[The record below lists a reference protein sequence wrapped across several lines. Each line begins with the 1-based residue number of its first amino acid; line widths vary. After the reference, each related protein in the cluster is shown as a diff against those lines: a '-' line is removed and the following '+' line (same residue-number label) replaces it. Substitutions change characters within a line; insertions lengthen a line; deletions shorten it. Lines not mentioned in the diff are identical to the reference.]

1 METTL
6 IYSVPFGCSFAA
18 IAALEWSGL
27 PYRLARVE
35 ARDPASKQHPAF
47 LAINPLSQTPA
58 LLTHAGA
65 PLLES
70 MAILLHLA
78 ARAPHKGLG
87 FAQGTPAYDRLNSVL
102 SFLHTT
108 FHAAFM
114 PAFQASRAAPDDARA
129 AIWREMA
136 TEKVNKSLAHLE
148 RLLAGRAWLASE
160 TAPSIADAYLAAT
173 ARWAEPLIIRTWH
186 ACWPR
191 WNKTPASA
199 LPTPSK
205 TACRP
210 PARAASWATWHST
223 NWHCQPANRR
233 STTAAGAPL
242 LL

>member
-27 PYRLARVE
+27 PFQLARVE

-47 LAINPLSQTPA
+47 LAINPLGQTPA
-58 LLTHAGA
+58 LLTHAGT

-78 ARAPHKGLG
+78 ARAPDSRLG

-114 PAFQASRAAPDDARA
+114 PAFQAARAPGDDARA
-129 AIWREMA
+129 AVWRDMA
-136 TEKVNKSLAHLE
+136 VEKVNKSLAHLE
-148 RLLAGRAWLASE
+148 RLLEGRRWLASDA
-160 TAPSIADAYLAAT
+160 APTIADAYLAAT
-173 ARWAEPLIIRTWH
+173 ARWAEPLQLASLANYPHVARVLAALEADPGIRFAH
-186 ACWPR
+186 AIEDGL
-191 WNKTPASA
+191 PATSRGGLRGHVA
-199 LPTPSK
+199 LDQLVV
-205 TACRP
+205 TA
-210 PARAASWATWHST
+210 
-223 NWHCQPANRR
+223 
-233 STTAAGAPL
+233 G
-242 LL
+242 

>member
-47 LAINPLSQTPA
+47 LAINPLGQTPA
-58 LLTHAGA
+58 LLTHTGT

-78 ARAPHKGLG
+78 ARAPDSKLG
-87 FAQGTPAYDRLNSVL
+87 FAQGTPQYDRLNSVL

-114 PAFQASRAAPDDARA
+114 PAFQASRAAPGDARA
-129 AIWREMA
+129 PVWREMA
-136 TEKVNKSLAHLE
+136 VEKVNKSLAHLE
-148 RLLAGRAWLASE
+148 RLLDGRAWLASDA
-160 TAPSIADAYLAAT
+160 APTIADAYLAAT
-173 ARWAEPLIIRTWH
+173 ARWAEPLQLASLADYPHVARVLAALEQDPGIGFAH
-186 ACWPR
+186 AIENGMSATSQGGFR
-191 WNKTPASA
+191 GHVALDQLA
-199 LPTPSK
+199 LP
-205 TACRP
+205 
-210 PARAASWATWHST
+210 
-223 NWHCQPANRR
+223 
-233 STTAAGAPL
+233 AG
-242 LL
+242 

>member
-27 PYRLARVE
+27 PFHLARVE

-58 LLTHAGA
+58 LLTHTGA

-78 ARAPHKGLG
+78 ARAPGSNLG
-87 FAQGTPAYDRLNSVL
+87 FAQGTPEYDRLNSVL

-114 PAFQASRAAPDDARA
+114 PAFQAARAVPEDARA
-129 AIWREMA
+129 GVWREMA
-136 TEKVNKSLAHLE
+136 VEKVNKSLAHLE
-148 RLLAGRAWLASE
+148 RLLAGRAWLVSD
-160 TAPSIADAYLAAT
+160 TAPTIADAYLAAT
-173 ARWAEPLIIRTWH
+173 ARWAEPLQLASLADYPNTARVLAALELDPGIRFAH
-186 ACWPR
+186 AIEDGVP
-191 WNKTPASA
+191 
-199 LPTPSK
+199 
-205 TACRP
+205 
-210 PARAASWATWHST
+210 AASRGGFLGHVALDQLAQ
-223 NWHCQPANRR
+223 N
-233 STTAAGAPL
+233 AG
-242 LL
+242 

>member
-47 LAINPLSQTPA
+47 LAINPLGQTPA
-58 LLTHAGA
+58 LLTHAGT

-78 ARAPHKGLG
+78 ARAPDSCLG
-87 FAQGTPAYDRLNSVL
+87 FAQGTPACDRLNSVL

-114 PAFQASRAAPDDARA
+114 PAFQASHAAENDARA
-129 AIWREMA
+129 AVWREMA
-136 TEKVNKSLAHLE
+136 VEKVNKSLAHLE
-148 RLLAGRAWLASE
+148 RLLEGRAWLASDA
-160 TAPSIADAYLAAT
+160 APNIADAYLAAT
-173 ARWAEPLIIRTWH
+173 ARWAEPLQLARLSDYPQVARVLAALEQDPGIRFAH
-186 ACWPR
+186 AIEAGL
-191 WNKTPASA
+191 PAVSRGGFLGHVA
-199 LPTPSK
+199 LDQL
-205 TACRP
+205 AV
-210 PARAASWATWHST
+210 PA
-223 NWHCQPANRR
+223 
-233 STTAAGAPL
+233 G
-242 LL
+242 

>member
-35 ARDPASKQHPAF
+35 ARDPASKRHPAF

-58 LLTHAGA
+58 LLTHTGA

-78 ARAPHKGLG
+78 ARAPGSCLG
-87 FAQGTPAYDRLNSVL
+87 FAQGTPEYDRLNSVL

-114 PAFQASRAAPDDARA
+114 PAFQAARAVPEDARA
-129 AIWREMA
+129 GVWREMA
-136 TEKVNKSLAHLE
+136 VEKVNKSLAHLE
-148 RLLAGRAWLASE
+148 RLLEDRTWLASD
-160 TAPSIADAYLAAT
+160 TAPTIADAYLAAT
-173 ARWAEPLIIRTWH
+173 ARWAEPLQLASMADYPNTARVLAALELDPGIRFAH
-186 ACWPR
+186 AIEDGVP
-191 WNKTPASA
+191 
-199 LPTPSK
+199 
-205 TACRP
+205 
-210 PARAASWATWHST
+210 AASRGGFLGHVALDQLAQ
-223 NWHCQPANRR
+223 N
-233 STTAAGAPL
+233 AG
-242 LL
+242 

>member
-35 ARDPASKQHPAF
+35 ARDPASKRHPAF

-58 LLTHAGA
+58 LLTHTGA

-78 ARAPHKGLG
+78 ARAPGSSLG
-87 FAQGTPAYDRLNSVL
+87 FAQGTPEYDRLNSVL

-114 PAFQASRAAPDDARA
+114 PAFQAARAVPEDARA
-129 AIWREMA
+129 GVWREMA
-136 TEKVNKSLAHLE
+136 VEKVNKSLAHLE
-148 RLLAGRAWLASE
+148 RLLEGRAWLVSD
-160 TAPSIADAYLAAT
+160 TAPTIADAYLSAT
-173 ARWAEPLIIRTWH
+173 ARWAEPLQLASLADYPHVARVLAALEQDSGIRFAH
-186 ACWPR
+186 AIEDGL
-191 WNKTPASA
+191 PATSQGGFLGHVALDQLA
-199 LPTPSK
+199 LP
-205 TACRP
+205 
-210 PARAASWATWHST
+210 
-223 NWHCQPANRR
+223 
-233 STTAAGAPL
+233 AG
-242 LL
+242 

>member
-35 ARDPASKQHPAF
+35 ARDPASKRHPAF

-58 LLTHAGA
+58 LLTHTGA

-78 ARAPHKGLG
+78 ARAPASGLG
-87 FAQGTPAYDRLNSVL
+87 FAQGTPAYDRLNSAL

-114 PAFQASRAAPDDARA
+114 PAFQASRAAEGDARA
-129 AIWREMA
+129 AVWREMA
-136 TEKVNKSLAHLE
+136 VEKVNKSLAHLE
-148 RLLAGRAWLASE
+148 RLLAGRAWLASDAGP
-160 TAPSIADAYLAAT
+160 TIADAYLAAT
-173 ARWAEPLIIRTWH
+173 ARWAEPLQLARLSDYPQVARVLAALEQDPGIRFAH
-186 ACWPR
+186 AIE
-191 WNKTPASA
+191 AD
-199 LPTPSK
+199 LP
-205 TACRP
+205 
-210 PARAASWATWHST
+210 AASQGGFRGHVALDQLAS
-223 NWHCQPANRR
+223 PA
-233 STTAAGAPL
+233 G
-242 LL
+242 

>member
-35 ARDPASKQHPAF
+35 ARDPASKQHAAF
-47 LAINPLSQTPA
+47 LAINPLGQTPA

-78 ARAPHKGLG
+78 ARAPDSGLG
-87 FAQGTPAYDRLNSVL
+87 FAQGTPEYDRLNSVL

-114 PAFQASRAAPDDARA
+114 PAFQASRATAGDARA
-129 AIWREMA
+129 AVWREMA
-136 TEKVNKSLAHLE
+136 VEKVNKSLAHQE
-148 RLLAGRAWLASE
+148 RLLDGRRWLASKA
-160 TAPSIADAYLAAT
+160 APSVADAYLAAT
-173 ARWAEPLIIRTWH
+173 ARWAEPLQLASLADYPNVARLLATLEQDLGIRFAH
-186 ACWPR
+186 AIEDGL
-191 WNKTPASA
+191 PATSQGGFLGHVALDQLA
-199 LPTPSK
+199 LP
-205 TACRP
+205 
-210 PARAASWATWHST
+210 
-223 NWHCQPANRR
+223 
-233 STTAAGAPL
+233 AG
-242 LL
+242 

>member
-27 PYRLARVE
+27 PFQLARVE

-58 LLTHAGA
+58 LLTHTGA

-78 ARAPHKGLG
+78 ARAPASGLG
-87 FAQGTPAYDRLNSVL
+87 FAQGTPACDRLNSVL

-114 PAFQASRAAPDDARA
+114 PAFQAARA
-129 AIWREMA
+129 AD
-136 TEKVNKSLAHLE
+136 N
-148 RLLAGRAWLASE
+148 
-160 TAPSIADAYLAAT
+160 DA
-173 ARWAEPLIIRTWH
+173 
-186 ACWPR
+186 
-191 WNKTPASA
+191 
-199 LPTPSK
+199 
-205 TACRP
+205 
-210 PARAASWATWHST
+210 
-223 NWHCQPANRR
+223 
-233 STTAAGAPL
+233 
-242 LL
+242 

>member
-27 PYRLARVE
+27 PFRLARVE

-47 LAINPLSQTPA
+47 LAINPLGQTPA

-78 ARAPHKGLG
+78 ARAPDSQLG
-87 FAQGTPAYDRLNSVL
+87 FAQGSPEYDRLNSVL

-114 PAFQASRAAPDDARA
+114 PAFQASRAPEGDARA
-129 AIWREMA
+129 AVWREMA
-136 TEKVNKSLAHLE
+136 VEKVNKSLAHLE
-148 RLLAGRAWLASE
+148 RLLEGRAWLASSA
-160 TAPSIADAYLAAT
+160 APSIADAYLAAT
-173 ARWAEPLIIRTWH
+173 ARWAEPLQLARLSDYPHVARVLAALETDPGIRFAH
-186 ACWPR
+186 AIEAGL
-191 WNKTPASA
+191 PATGQGGFLGHVALDQLA
-199 LPTPSK
+199 LP
-205 TACRP
+205 
-210 PARAASWATWHST
+210 
-223 NWHCQPANRR
+223 
-233 STTAAGAPL
+233 AG
-242 LL
+242 

>member
-27 PYRLARVE
+27 PYQLARVE

-47 LAINPLSQTPA
+47 LAINPLGQTPA

-70 MAILLHLA
+70 MAILLHIA
-78 ARAPHKGLG
+78 ARTPHTGLG
-87 FAQGTPAYDRLNSVL
+87 FAQGTPQYDRLNSVL

-129 AIWREMA
+129 AVWREMA
-136 TEKVNKSLAHLE
+136 VDKVNKSLAHLE
-148 RLLAGRAWLASE
+148 RLLAGRAWLASD
-160 TAPSIADAYLAAT
+160 TAPTIADAYLAAT
-173 ARWAEPLIIRTWH
+173 ARWAEPLQLASLAHYPHVARLLAALEQDPGIRFAH
-186 ACWPR
+186 AIEAGL
-191 WNKTPASA
+191 PAASQGGFLGHVALDQLA
-199 LPTPSK
+199 LP
-205 TACRP
+205 
-210 PARAASWATWHST
+210 
-223 NWHCQPANRR
+223 
-233 STTAAGAPL
+233 AG
-242 LL
+242 

>member
-47 LAINPLSQTPA
+47 LAINPLGQTPA

-114 PAFQASRAAPDDARA
+114 PAFQASRASAGDTRA
-129 AIWREMA
+129 AVWREMA
-136 TEKVNKSLAHLE
+136 VEKVNKSLAHLE
-148 RLLAGRAWLASE
+148 HLLAGRRWLASNA
-160 TAPSIADAYLAAT
+160 APTISEAYLAAT
-173 ARWAEPLIIRTWH
+173 ARWAEPLQLARLADYPRVARLLAALEQDPGIRFAH
-186 ACWPR
+186 AIEAGLPAASQGGFLGHVALDQLA
-191 WNKTPASA
+191 TPA
-199 LPTPSK
+199 
-205 TACRP
+205 
-210 PARAASWATWHST
+210 
-223 NWHCQPANRR
+223 
-233 STTAAGAPL
+233 G
-242 LL
+242 

>member
-27 PYRLARVE
+27 PYQLARVE
-35 ARDPASKQHPAF
+35 ARDPASKQHPSF
-47 LAINPLSQTPA
+47 LAINPLGQTPA

-78 ARAPHKGLG
+78 ARAPASGLG
-87 FAQGTPAYDRLNSVL
+87 FAQGTPQYDRLNSVL

-129 AIWREMA
+129 AVWREMA
-136 TEKVNKSLAHLE
+136 VDKVNKSLAHLE
-148 RLLAGRAWLASE
+148 RLLAGRSWLASD
-160 TAPSIADAYLAAT
+160 TAPTIADAYLAAT
-173 ARWAEPLIIRTWH
+173 ARWAEPLQLASLAHYPHVARLLAALEQDPGIRFAH
-186 ACWPR
+186 AIEAGL
-191 WNKTPASA
+191 PAASQGGFLGHVALDQLA
-199 LPTPSK
+199 LP
-205 TACRP
+205 
-210 PARAASWATWHST
+210 
-223 NWHCQPANRR
+223 
-233 STTAAGAPL
+233 AG
-242 LL
+242 

>member
-148 RLLAGRAWLASE
+148 HLLAGRPWLASE

-173 ARWAEPLIIRTWH
+173 ARWAEPLQLASLADYPHVARVLAELEQDSGIRFAH
-186 ACWPR
+186 AIEDGL
-191 WNKTPASA
+191 PATSQGGFLGHVALDQLA
-199 LPTPSK
+199 LP
-205 TACRP
+205 
-210 PARAASWATWHST
+210 
-223 NWHCQPANRR
+223 
-233 STTAAGAPL
+233 AG
-242 LL
+242 

>member
-27 PYRLARVE
+27 PFQLTRVE

-47 LAINPLSQTPA
+47 LAINPLGQTPA

-78 ARAPHKGLG
+78 ARAPDSGLG
-87 FAQGTPAYDRLNSVL
+87 FAQGTPEYDRLNSVL

-114 PAFQASRAAPDDARA
+114 PAFQASRATAGDARA
-129 AIWREMA
+129 AVWREMA
-136 TEKVNKSLAHLE
+136 VEKVNKSLAHLE
-148 RLLAGRAWLASE
+148 RLLAGRAWLASKA
-160 TAPSIADAYLAAT
+160 APTIADAYLAAT
-173 ARWAEPLIIRTWH
+173 ARWAEPLQLASLADYPQVARLLATLEQDPGIRFAH
-186 ACWPR
+186 AIEAGL
-191 WNKTPASA
+191 PATGRGGFLGHVALDQLA
-199 LPTPSK
+199 LP
-205 TACRP
+205 
-210 PARAASWATWHST
+210 
-223 NWHCQPANRR
+223 
-233 STTAAGAPL
+233 AG
-242 LL
+242 